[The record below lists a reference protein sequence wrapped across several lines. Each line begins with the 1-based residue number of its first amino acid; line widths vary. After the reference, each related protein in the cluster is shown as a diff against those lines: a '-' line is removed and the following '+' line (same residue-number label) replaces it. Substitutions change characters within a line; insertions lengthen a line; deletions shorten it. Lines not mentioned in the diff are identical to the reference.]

1 MKTIRVLF
9 SVLAVLFVMTVAVG
23 VGDCKTKAAEG
34 TPISTAEEFLAME
47 NNPSG
52 NYYLTADITLPE
64 NTNMFTDGTPFSGTF
79 DGNGHKI
86 KGYTFIACGFYRAAI
101 FSYARNATFKNITI
115 TNVNINIDTGDS
127 VCWAAPLVAESLD
140 CSFYNISTSGNIVI
154 TGDADQGDYIIGGI
168 CAMGASAKVME
179 NCSSSVNISAD
190 VANYWNGIRIG
201 GLASDGTFSK
211 VNKCTYIGNI
221 NLKAAVGSDIVVF
234 GIVSMAYKI
243 TNCKNSGNITAN
255 IGEPQLKGSRDLIFC
270 GITTEGQTIT
280 KCENKGKIT
289 VKCDFA
295 IGTASIAGV
304 VGETCVVP
312 EYYYKGPKRI
322 AKCSNKGA
330 ITYVGG
336 AGGIDTLIGGV
347 VASSG
352 KTIECYNK
360 GKIYVKAGGHST
372 RVGGVCGETFGM
384 KNCYNAG
391 AVTQKGDGVTG
402 GLAGSASLVGDK
414 ATCCY
419 NVGKI
424 SGPTKANVGALFGI
438 YDGADVVRKR
448 NIYDNYYIGN
458 VKKPYGTTG
467 ISWKEWVAKDTK
479 VSAITTGSC
488 PKLSS
493 KKWVYS
499 KKYKRL
505 ILKGNKEK

>member
-115 TNVNINIDTGDS
+115 TNVNINIDTGDT
-127 VCWAAPLVAESLD
+127 VCYAAPLVAESIE
-140 CSFYNISTSGNIVI
+140 CSFSNISTSGNIVI

-168 CAMGASAKVME
+168 CATAASAKVME
-179 NCSSSVNISAD
+179 NCKSSVNISAD
-190 VANYWNGIRIG
+190 VSNYWNGIEIG
-201 GLASDGTFSK
+201 GLAANGIFSK
-211 VNKCTYIGNI
+211 VNKCTYTGNI
-221 NLKAAVGSDIVVF
+221 NLKSTVGGEMLISGVVDA
-234 GIVSMAYKI
+234 AYKI
-243 TNCKNSGNITAN
+243 TNCKNTGNITVN
-255 IGEPQLKGSRDLIFC
+255 IGEPQLHGSRSIVFS
-270 GITTEGQTIT
+270 GICSGATTVIN
-280 KCENKGKIT
+280 CENKGKIT
-289 VKCDFA
+289 VTCSEPGRA
-295 IGTASIAGV
+295 MSIAGV
-304 VGETCVVP
+304 VGSVETISSLN
-312 EYYYKGPKRI
+312 YKGPVKI

-330 ITYVGG
+330 ISYTGEI
-336 AGGIDTLIGGV
+336 GGIDTIIGGV
-347 VASSG
+347 AASSVN
-352 KTIECYNK
+352 TVECYNK
-360 GKIYVKAGGHST
+360 GKIYVKAAGEGT
-372 RVGGVCGETFGM
+372 KVGGVCGETFAM

-402 GLAGSASLVGDK
+402 GVAGSASLVGSK

-419 NVGKI
+419 NVGKV
-424 SGPTKANVGALFGI
+424 SGPKLAHVGAIFGS

-458 VKKPYGTTG
+458 VKKPYGMSYIT
-467 ISWKEWVAKDTK
+467 WKDWVAKATK
-479 VSAITTGSC
+479 VSSISTGSC
-488 PKLSS
+488 RKLSS